1 MPSGAIKDIAGNNYA
16 GTNGY
21 DFTTAA
27 ASATAGNDT
36 LIGTTGTDNINGLA
50 GNDVI
55 DGLAGN
61 DTLRGG
67 TGADRLTG
75 GAGRDTFV
83 FAPGDTGQTVGFDV
97 ITDYTKGSTS
107 VGDLIDFSSNL
118 TRGGN
123 ANAATA
129 TQASINQTT
138 GIATFAAG
146 SGTTLSDALADI
158 ATRFTAATD
167 TAGEFAFFKVNN
179 SGNFHMFISD
189 GVAGVT
195 ANDVVFEMLNL
206 TSITNINIA
215 SGNMT
220 ILG

>member
-1 MPSGAIKDIAGNNYA
+1 MPSGAVRDVAGNHYA
-16 GTNGY
+16 GTNTY

-67 TGADRLTG
+67 IGADRLTG

-83 FAPGDTGQTVGFDV
+83 FAQGDSGQTVGFDV

-123 ANAATA
+123 ANAATT

-138 GIATFAAG
+138 GVATFAAG

-167 TAGEFAFFKVNN
+167 AAGEFAFFKVNN
-179 SGNFHMFISD
+179 TGNFHMFISD

-206 TSITNINIA
+206 TSITNINIS